1 MQPLI
6 NSIYEDNGVNLT
18 TPERSYGFHKKGP
31 TLCSFEEHYDKWK
44 DKKYPFMGTII
55 RNIPDYKRKELW
67 RHLCNENNTYCQSNI
82 RRMTF
87 ETDNIVM
94 YEDETHLCLLPF
106 IEYMEK
112 CVSKTYPKY
121 SMRRGKNIECF
132 LSKSRYKYET
142 KQPQFTINH
151 PPPDIYNVKN
161 VLYTFF

>member
-132 LSKSRYKYET
+132 Y
-142 KQPQFTINH
+142 QNHGINMKLNSH
-151 PPPDIYNVKN
+151 N
-161 VLYTFF
+161 LQ